1 MGGRVTTVPL
11 FVDSNVT
18 VAITLAPITG
28 LSPFKTWAARIILA
42 GSPAIAIDLSVNS
55 RKIEMLLGMNHG
67 FLFLALKI
75 GKIIHFKI
83 PTLNRIQ
90 IRKTFYVAGFKDI
103 FDNSVIHECRLKNVY
118 VVNTFK
124 CPR

>member
-42 GSPAIAIDLSVNS
+42 GSPIDLSVNS

-67 FLFLALKI
+67 FLFLSWKI
-75 GKIIHFKI
+75 GKIIH
-83 PTLNRIQ
+83 
-90 IRKTFYVAGFKDI
+90 
-103 FDNSVIHECRLKNVY
+103 S
-118 VVNTFK
+118 
-124 CPR
+124 

>member
-42 GSPAIAIDLSVNS
+42 GSPAEAIDLSVNS
-55 RKIEMLLGMNHG
+55 RKIEMLLGMNYG
-67 FLFLALKI
+67 FLFLAWKI
-75 GKIIHFKI
+75 GEIIHFKI

-90 IRKTFYVAGFKDI
+90 ISKILYVAGFKDI
-103 FDNSVIHECRLKNVY
+103 FNNSVIHECRLKKCL
-118 VVNTFK
+118 VNTFK
-124 CPR
+124 CPK

>member
-42 GSPAIAIDLSVNS
+42 GSPAAIDLSVNS
-55 RKIEMLLGMNHG
+55 RKIEMLLGMNLWVLIFG
-67 FLFLALKI
+67 LENWEDYSF
-75 GKIIHFKI
+75 
-83 PTLNRIQ
+83 PNSQIQ
-90 IRKTFYVAGFKDI
+90 
-103 FDNSVIHECRLKNVY
+103 
-118 VVNTFK
+118 
-124 CPR
+124 